1 MHKRFYW
8 PGLLLVLLL
17 GSSASACVS
26 DVPLDAAL
34 PTSTPVAITPT
45 TAPTFPAQTT
55 DLPVKPQKGFL
66 APDFTL
72 PNIDGGQVTLGDLR
86 GKIVLVNFWA
96 TWCPPCRA
104 ELPAIQEAYQNS
116 DNLVVLG
123 LNFQESPQDVKSLV
137 AFEGLTFPVLLD
149 EGGSVA
155 LKYRARGLPTSFFV
169 DPQGIITAVHIGPMT
184 KDQIANYVAQ
194 AGGE

>member
-104 ELPAIQEAYQNS
+104 EFPVIQQAYQNS
-116 DNLVVLG
+116 DDLVVLAVN
-123 LNFQESPQDVKSLV
+123 LQESAEVVRPFIQEQSV
-137 AFEGLTFPVLLD
+137 TFFVLLD
-149 EGGSVA
+149 EQGQVTST
-155 LKYRARGLPTSFFV
+155 YQARGLPTSFFLNSE
-169 DPQGIITAVHIGPMT
+169 GIISAVHIGELSA
-184 KDQIANYVAQ
+184 DQLNNYLAQ
-194 AGGE
+194 VRGG